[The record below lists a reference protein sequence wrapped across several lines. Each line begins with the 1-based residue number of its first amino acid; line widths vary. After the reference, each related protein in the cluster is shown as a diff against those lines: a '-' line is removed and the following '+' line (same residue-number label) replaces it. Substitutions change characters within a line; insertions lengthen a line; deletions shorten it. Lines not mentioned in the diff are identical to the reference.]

1 MASLTL
7 SPTVT
12 PVAST
17 SVTCTLPNPLPPA
30 VAGGFIAQIFVAPTT
45 WRGTLALSGTNAG
58 SFALSDNNNLIAGP
72 NGLPA
77 GSYSVTITATP

>member
-7 SPTVT
+7 NPTVT
-12 PVAST
+12 QVAST
-17 SVTCTLPNPLPPA
+17 NVTCTLPNPLPPA
-30 VAGGFIAQIFVAPTT
+30 VAGGFIAQIYVSPST
-45 WRGTLALSGTNAG
+45 WRGALALSGANAG
-58 SFALSDNNNLIAGP
+58 AFALSDNNNLIAGP